1 MLGFRLDLP
10 GFESLSCSSVTEGQ
24 PMLAGMS
31 MTPTVTIRIPIF
43 WLSRHSL

>member
-24 PMLAGMS
+24 PKCQLEC
-31 MTPTVTIRIPIF
+31 
-43 WLSRHSL
+43 L